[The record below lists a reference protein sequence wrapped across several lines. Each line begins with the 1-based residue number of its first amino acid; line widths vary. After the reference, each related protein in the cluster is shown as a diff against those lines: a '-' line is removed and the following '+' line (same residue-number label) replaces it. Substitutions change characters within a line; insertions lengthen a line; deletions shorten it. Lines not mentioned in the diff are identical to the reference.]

1 MLDLGALKRA
11 VRFLPF
17 VRVLELL
24 KSETT
29 MKRKMFCSKN
39 RLLDEAKRLVTKRL
53 CSETTA
59 HR

>member
-11 VRFLPF
+11 VGFLTF

-29 MKRKMFCSKN
+29 MKGKMFCSKS
-39 RLLDEAKRLVTKRL
+39 T
-53 CSETTA
+53 S
-59 HR
+59 